1 MKSTNPALSTKV
13 LEQFGRP
20 GQVQSGD
27 VMTVEGAISKTAFL
41 TFLVVV
47 PAAWVWMQVAGSG
60 GAAQAAMPWMIGGTI
75 GGLVAALVTVFKKEW
90 SPVTAPIYAALEGLA
105 LGGISAVLNTRYP
118 GIALQAVALTF
129 GTLICMLIAYRTGL
143 IKVTNK
149 FRMGVVAATGAI
161 ALVYLVT
168 MVLSLFGVTVPFVFG
183 GGTIGIVISLV
194 VVVVAALNLALDF
207 DFIEQAAGVGA
218 PKYME
223 WYAAFGLMVT
233 LVWLYL
239 ELLRLLSKLR
249 SR

>member
-20 GQVQSGD
+20 RQIPSGD
-27 VMTVEGAISKTAFL
+27 VMTVEGAINKTAFL
-41 TFLVVV
+41 TFLLVV
-47 PAAWVWMQVAGSG
+47 PAAWVWMQVVRSGS
-60 GAAQAAMPWMIGGTI
+60 AEVAMPWMIGGTI
-75 GGLVAALVTVFKKEW
+75 GGLIAALVTVFKKDW
-90 SPVTAPIYAALEGLA
+90 SPITAPIYAALEGLA
-105 LGGISAVLNTRYP
+105 IGGISAVLNAKYH
-118 GIALQAVALTF
+118 GIVLQAVALTF
-129 GTLICMLIAYRTGL
+129 GTLICMLIAYRTGV